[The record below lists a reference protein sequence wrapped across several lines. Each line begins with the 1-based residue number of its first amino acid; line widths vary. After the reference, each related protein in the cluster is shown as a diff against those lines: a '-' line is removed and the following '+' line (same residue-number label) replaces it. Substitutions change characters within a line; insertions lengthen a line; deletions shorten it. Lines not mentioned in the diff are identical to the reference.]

1 MVAVWSTLD
10 ARRPASGTDAGRTA
24 ALRAEHPLA
33 PVLEVALASG
43 VVALTGSW
51 GSPFVFC
58 LLAAVM
64 AAGFSRGFAP
74 ALRLAV
80 AASVGISLVFAIQAG
95 GVPRDSLQAGGQW
108 AGELVLVAVLAGY
121 TRRIFGEA
129 EERHS
134 LTLDRVSQLSE
145 ANELLV
151 SLHRVAQTLPASL
164 DLTQVLASTVS
175 RLRSLID
182 CDVVGILL
190 RDDAT
195 GSWKTAASEGAALPE
210 VVKDEHL
217 PGPLRSATTS
227 SVASLVVS
235 LGPGEGVGPEI
246 LARSGLYAP
255 LHARGALIGLIALE
269 HREPGF
275 YGRRDLRLL
284 DGFIES
290 AALAID
296 NAHWFSRL
304 RTIGADEE
312 RTRIAR
318 DMHDSVGQSLAYV
331 AFKLDR
337 LTAMTESQP
346 LRKELDILRTEVRGV
361 LTEVRDTL
369 CDLRTDVTDRS
380 DLVETLEAF
389 LQRVT
394 ERASFEVS
402 FLHESS
408 ARLPVVQERELWRI
422 AHEAITN
429 VERHA
434 GARHLRVRWECD
446 GTTGHLTIADDGRG
460 FPSALAG
467 RPDSY
472 GIKGMRERADAIGAR
487 LDIESE
493 PLRGDHGGLPAAG
506 WRTVGDQP
514 VEEPGEERGEEP
526 RQERHGGRLM
536 TTRLTAGRRPQ
547 DAAGRAAP
555 FARGVRASTSSA
567 RPTTARPVSG
577 WPAPCAPTSSSW
589 TSACPSSTAW
599 RRPDSSGSSRPPPR
613 W

>member
-1 MVAVWSTLD
+1 MPLSPLAAGVRWAALAVALAVAATRGTASAAVAACVLVLVAVAIWSTVDSRTSDGGRAPGLS
-10 ARRPASGTDAGRTA
+10 AARPAASM
-24 ALRAEHPLA
+24 
-33 PVLEVALASG
+33 LEVAVAAS
-43 VVALTGSW
+43 VVAVTGFW

-58 LLAAVM
+58 LLGAVM
-64 AAGFSRGFAP
+64 AAGFARGFGF

-80 AASVGISLVFAIQAG
+80 GSAAVVTAAFAFHVGALPAY
-95 GVPRDSLQAGGQW
+95 GVQAGGQW
-108 AGELVLVAVLAGY
+108 AGELVLVALLAGY

-134 LTLDRVSQLSE
+134 LALDRMSQLTE

-164 DLTQVLASTVS
+164 DLTQVLASSVT
-175 RLRSLID
+175 RLRALID
-182 CDVVGILL
+182 CDVVAILL
-190 RDDAT
+190 RDDASGT
-195 GSWKTAASEGAALPE
+195 WKTAASEGAALPE
-210 VVKDEHL
+210 ALPDSHL
-217 PGPLRSATTS
+217 PGPMRSAMTS

-235 LGPGEGVGPEI
+235 LGPGEGLGPEI

-255 LHARGALIGLIALE
+255 LHARGALIGLLALE
-269 HREPGF
+269 NHEPGF

-296 NAHWFSRL
+296 NARWFSRL

-337 LTAMTESQP
+337 LTNMTEGQP
-346 LRKELDILRTEVRGV
+346 LRQELDILRTEVRGV

-380 DLVETLEAF
+380 DLVETLQGF
-389 LQRVT
+389 LERVA
-394 ERASFEVS
+394 ERADFEVS
-402 FLHESS
+402 FLHES
-408 ARLPVVQERELWRI
+408 AGRLPVVQERELWRI

-434 GARHLRVRWECD
+434 GAKHLRVRWECD
-446 GTTGHLTIADDGRG
+446 GRGGHLTIADDGRG
-460 FPSALAG
+460 FPPAKAG
-467 RPDSY
+467 RADSY
-472 GIKGMRERADAIGAR
+472 GIQGMRERADAIGAH

-493 PLRGDHGGLPAAG
+493 PYVGTMVDCRLPAPAF
-506 WRTVGDQP
+506 
-514 VEEPGEERGEEP
+514 
-526 RQERHGGRLM
+526 H
-536 TTRLTAGRRPQ
+536 TAKNAME
-547 DAAGRAAP
+547 AA
-555 FARGVRASTSSA
+555 
-567 RPTTARPVSG
+567 
-577 WPAPCAPTSSSW
+577 
-589 TSACPSSTAW
+589 
-599 RRPDSSGSSRPPPR
+599 
-613 W
+613 